1 MLTHATI
8 LFFTNSFAIFVIDFL
23 LGYVEMIITGFIV
36 TDKCTY
42 FKKLTI
48 SLELDFITQNAIIYV
63 LIAWVIIYVTAK
75 GLKLQKY
82 GVEIKPYSL
91 VYKNKQVNS
100 VLIRVLSRTKRGIK
114 VFADVSV
121 IAGFLMMGYA
131 FYFLLNNI
139 SNFFVAQ
146 DEFAELT
153 LLIPGVTLTS
163 APAIAFFLLSI
174 PIVLVMHEGAHGIV
188 AALEKIKIKTGGFAI
203 FIALFAGFV
212 EPDEEEFDKAKK
224 ISKLR
229 VIGAGAT
236 SNVMFAIVLGAIM
249 LTNPIFGMVL
259 ESMPLFG
266 EVILNTF
273 YELSQGVL
281 ILSII
286 PNLGAEQA
294 GLLTNDVIISI
305 NDIPIHGPADFPI
318 LNPGERASVTVLR
331 DGQALEFGLEVMSS
345 PDDPERGLI
354 GIMRDNSIP
363 YKPVMDF
370 IDWTNV
376 DFNVSMFLLWLWMI
390 SFFIGIIN
398 MLPLPILDGGKFIH
412 TIIDK
417 RISDNAVNQVMWG
430 IYAFTFVMFGLN
442 IALSYVKSG
451 WFTI

>member
-1 MLTHATI
+1 
-8 LFFTNSFAIFVIDFL
+8 
-23 LGYVEMIITGFIV
+23 
-36 TDKCTY
+36 
-42 FKKLTI
+42 
-48 SLELDFITQNAIIYV
+48 LELDFITQNAIIYV
-63 LIAWVIIYVTAK
+63 LIAWVIIFVTAK

-100 VLIRVLSRTKRGIK
+100 VLIKVLSRTKRGIR
-114 VFADVSV
+114 VFADLSV
-121 IAGFLMMGYA
+121 VAGFLMMGYA
-131 FYFLLNNI
+131 FYFLLNNV
-139 SNFFVAQ
+139 SNYFVAQ
-146 DEFAELT
+146 ENFSELT
-153 LLIPGVTLTS
+153 VLIPGVTLTS
-163 APAIAFFLLSI
+163 APAITYFLLSI

-236 SNVMFAIVLGAIM
+236 SNVLFAIVLGAIM

-259 ESMPLFG
+259 ESIPLFG
-266 EVILNTF
+266 DVILNIF

-286 PNLGAEQA
+286 ENSGAEQA
-294 GLLTNDVIISI
+294 GLLANDVITSI
-305 NDIPIHGPADFPI
+305 NDIPINGPADFPI
-318 LNPGERASVTVLR
+318 LIPGEMASVSVLR
-331 DGQALEFGLEVMSS
+331 DSQTLEFGVTVM
-345 PDDPERGLI
+345 PAPEDPERGLI

-363 YKPVMDF
+363 YKPIMNF
-370 IDWTNV
+370 IEWNDH
-376 DFNVSMFLLWLWMI
+376 NVSMFLLWLWMI

-417 RISDNAVNQVMWG
+417 RISDNAVNGVMWG
-430 IYAFTFVMFGLN
+430 IYAFTFVLFGLN
-442 IALSYVKSG
+442 IALSYMKSG